1 MNLTGLSLCGRA
13 QALLPRLVTGRASD
27 AALARHL
34 GTCPRC
40 RAGLRRER
48 LRGDAPAASNGAG
61 QQTAY
66 VLAVVRAAGLSR
78 LAALLAELAR
88 SCAAED
94 PRLAARLPAA
104 RRPRQVAAIVGD
116 VLCLRGRLDAAIALE
131 DLSAWSVNPPAPAA
145 ALQAARLC
153 LAAAEHLDGPCEARR
168 LQLAACSLAASDE
181 ATAGTLCSELA
192 AAAGRPVE
200 RARLARRA
208 AQVERDWGLPP
219 ERLRS
224 LLRQPARAACN

>member
-1 MNLTGLSLCGRA
+1 MNLSGLSLCGRA
-13 QALLPRLVTGRASD
+13 QALLPRLLSGSVRD

-48 LRGDAPAASNGAG
+48 LRGEPAASGAG
-61 QQTAY
+61 GQADY
-66 VLAVVRAAGLSR
+66 VLAVVRAAGLAR

-88 SCAAED
+88 AFAAQD

-104 RRPRQVAAIVGD
+104 RRPRPVAAVLGD
-116 VLCLRGRLDAAIALE
+116 VHGLRRRLGTAGELD
-131 DLSAWSVNPPAPAA
+131 DLSAWPASPQAPDA
-145 ALQAARLC
+145 ALDAARRC
-153 LAAAEHLDGPCEARR
+153 LTAAERLDGPCDARR
-168 LQLAACSLAASDE
+168 LQLAACSLAARDD
-181 ATAGTLCSELA
+181 ATAGALCSELA
-192 AAAGRPVE
+192 AAAGLPVE

-208 AQVERDWGLPP
+208 AQVERDWGLRP

-224 LLRQPARAACN
+224 LLRQPARAGCN